1 MATSRGGNMRYLD
14 IYSGDKDRLADY
26 LKELIKG
33 EGLQEVALGVAK
45 QFLAQGYESLSDK
58 QKYVFDEYIIKV
70 FVTQRCKHC
79 EERISWEEMYFAYQN
94 GGYCGYC
101 Y

>member
-1 MATSRGGNMRYLD
+1 MRYSD

-58 QKYVFDEYIIKV
+58 QKYGSPGIPVVGHEV
-70 FVTQRCKHC
+70 LRGQ
-79 EERISWEEMYFAYQN
+79 M
-94 GGYCGYC
+94 
-101 Y
+101 